1 MADHKKKK
9 KKTRKNSNY
18 KPTVKYAPIDA
29 VLRKALCDY
38 RSTPLEETDMFR
50 SRETADN
57 KYEKSLE
64 FCLKAG
70 IITAEEKEKLFDGKR
85 GEVMAFE
92 EVAEFTGLPVNMT
105 KKNIISYKAG
115 ACDDDALADQY
126 KQALCDI
133 INEIISEF
141 GPEPDET
148 ADEPLL
154 EAAACYINFC
164 MENQLISQDQAISV
178 YVNVKQRENVTME
191 VLAED
196 VGLSNAQV
204 EAIMKLREAAKKA
217 GRPGL

>member
-18 KPTVKYAPIDA
+18 KPTVKYVPIDM
-29 VLRKALCDY
+29 VLKKALCDY
-38 RSTPLEETDMFR
+38 RCTPLEETDMFR

-70 IITAEEKEKLFDGKR
+70 IISTEEKERIFDGKR
-85 GEVMAFE
+85 GEAMTIE
-92 EVAEFTGLPVNMT
+92 EIAEFTGLTANMA

-115 ACDDDALADQY
+115 ACDDEALADQY
-126 KQALCDI
+126 KQALCDM
-133 INEIISEF
+133 INEIIAQF
-141 GPEPDET
+141 GPEPDVT

-154 EAAACYINFC
+154 EAAACCINFC
-164 MENQLISQDQAISV
+164 MENDLITQDQSISI
-178 YVNVKQRENVTME
+178 YVNVKQRENVTMDIF
-191 VLAED
+191 AED
-196 VGLSNAQV
+196 EGLSDSQV